1 MNDRLLPIKNKS
13 MRKDLD
19 AHNQS
24 RRIKRKDYFKK
35 RMVSQ
40 RLSCL

>member
-19 AHNQS
+19 AYNQ
-24 RRIKRKDYFKK
+24 RRKDYFKK